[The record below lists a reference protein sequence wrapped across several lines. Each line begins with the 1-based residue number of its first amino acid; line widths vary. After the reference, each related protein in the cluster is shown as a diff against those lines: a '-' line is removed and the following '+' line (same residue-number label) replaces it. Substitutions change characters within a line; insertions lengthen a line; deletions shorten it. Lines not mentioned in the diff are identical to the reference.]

1 MRTGIDIPVRFRYN
15 EDTAVKGVM
24 IMKFIDYDRVALTD
38 GFWKEVRSR
47 NAAVSLKNV
56 YRRFAETGR
65 FSAVAC
71 VRREDP
77 PHIFYDSDVAKW
89 LEAAAYLQKDYPDAE
104 IRAIIDETVDTIARS
119 QLACGYFNSYY
130 QVYKPDKIFTE
141 RTEHELY
148 CAGHLIEA
156 AVALDACGVNGKL
169 LAVMKKYAE
178 YIYDRFYVKRDT
190 GFTTCGHPEIELA
203 LVRLYTHTGERKWLT
218 LAQFF
223 IDERG
228 KRAEEIYPTVDRTY
242 DQSHKPVREQ
252 TEAVGH
258 AVRALYLYIAMADVG
273 RLTGDDTL
281 VQVCETL
288 FQDIVNKK
296 MYLTGGTGS
305 SNVGERFTIAYDLPN
320 QTAYSETCSAIALA
334 FFAERMARVGNK
346 AAYHAVV
353 ERVLYNNVLAGE
365 SLDGKGF
372 FYTNPLEM
380 HAAFAR
386 YARTLPDAPYQPIPE
401 RVEVFDCSCCPPNLI
416 RFFAQIGGFA
426 YGEEDGVLYVH
437 QYISSRISACGCEL
451 SVQSEMPF
459 SGKAT
464 IGVKGSGRIAL
475 RIPVWQSAVSCAVN
489 GAFCVPETR
498 DDYMYFSV
506 EGETCIS
513 LDFEMKPRFVY
524 ANEKVWADAGRKA
537 VEYGPLVL
545 CAESADNGGDLA
557 SVEIPSPDHAEI
569 GAEGGFCVKIPARRL
584 KSDGALYSYLPPAR
598 EAFTLV
604 LRPYYTWANRG
615 ENDMQVWFL

>member
-15 EDTAVKGVM
+15 EDTAIKGVM

-119 QLACGYFNSYY
+119 QLACGCFNSYY

-178 YIYDRFYVKRDT
+178 YIYERFY
-190 GFTTCGHPEIELA
+190 G
-203 LVRLYTHTGERKWLT
+203 
-218 LAQFF
+218 
-223 IDERG
+223 
-228 KRAEEIYPTVDRTY
+228 
-242 DQSHKPVREQ
+242 
-252 TEAVGH
+252 
-258 AVRALYLYIAMADVG
+258 
-273 RLTGDDTL
+273 LTGDDTL

-305 SNVGERFTIAYDLPN
+305 SNVGERFTIAYDLLN
-320 QTAYSETCSAIALA
+320 QTAYSETCAAIALA
-334 FFAERMARVGNK
+334 FFAERMARIGNK

-401 RVEVFDCSCCPPNLI
+401 RVEVFGCSCCPPNLI
-416 RFFAQIGGFA
+416 RLFAQIGGFA

-437 QYISSRISACGCEL
+437 QYISSRVSACGCEL

-584 KSDGALYSYLPPAR
+584 KSDGALYSYLPPVR